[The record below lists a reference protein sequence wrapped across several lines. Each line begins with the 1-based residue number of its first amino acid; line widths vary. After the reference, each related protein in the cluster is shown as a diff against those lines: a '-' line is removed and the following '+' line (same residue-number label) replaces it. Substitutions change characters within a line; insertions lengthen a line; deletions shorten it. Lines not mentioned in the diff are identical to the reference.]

1 MRNDLD
7 ANIKQ
12 ISNNE
17 ASDYELDL
25 KQNLLDKLVF
35 NNSEIMRPNS
45 IKFGNNIR

>member
-25 KQNLLDKLVF
+25 KIESTRQTC
-35 NNSEIMRPNS
+35 I
-45 IKFGNNIR
+45 